1 MVLFEGLTFKE
12 EDQKNSGG
20 VWGGGFKSSRL
31 TDTPGDPQICPSSLR
46 SAQRTITSPAQTT
59 QALNTAWRSEHHCGL
74 DFKCQVNPRQLDIS
88 GVKTQKSLYQ
98 WK

>member
-1 MVLFEGLTFKE
+1 MWQMVLFESLTFKE

-46 SAQRTITSPAQTT
+46 SAQRTITSPAQTY
-59 QALNTAWRSEHHCGL
+59 AGL
-74 DFKCQVNPRQLDIS
+74 KH
-88 GVKTQKSLYQ
+88 SLEIRTPL
-98 WK
+98 WFGL